1 VTIDHVI
8 FIVDDLDAASDALM
22 RNHGLAS
29 VAGGRHA
36 GHGTANRIVPLVD
49 SYLELMG
56 VVDRTEAEA
65 SPMGRWAMAQT
76 AAGLHPAALCLRT
89 DDADAEG
96 ARLGL
101 EPVAMTRTRP
111 DGVVLSWRL
120 VGANEMFGPL
130 RLPFFIQWDDLALH
144 PGRSTAPHGVV
155 PNGIASI
162 ELTGDR
168 RRIEERLGR
177 DDLPIVVGDGEPGVR
192 RVVVA
197 TEMGEIAL

>member
-1 VTIDHVI
+1 MTIDHVI
-8 FIVDDLDAASDALM
+8 FVVHDLDAASEALM
-22 RNHGLAS
+22 WNHGLAS
-29 VAGGRHA
+29 VPGGRHA

-56 VVDRTEAEA
+56 VADRPEAQT
-65 SPMGRWAMAQT
+65 SPMGRWAIART
-76 AAGLHPAALCLRT
+76 SADLRPAALCLRT

-120 VGANEMFGPL
+120 VGADEMFGPL
-130 RLPFFIQWDDLALH
+130 RLPFFIQWDDPAVH
-144 PGRSTAPHGVV
+144 PGKSTAPHGVV
-155 PNGIASI
+155 PTGIASV

-177 DDLPIVVGDGEPGVR
+177 DDLPIVVADGEPGVR
-192 RVVVA
+192 TVVVA